1 MEKLFYK
8 TQYKLTVKEINEYAD
23 SIEDKTD
30 IDCKVCDWI
39 DTFKCMYSS
48 RAFDKPYYSTDFP
61 YAVELTISE
70 DNGHVTAHAYD
81 YEEYCKWQKEC
92 ASVFNAWEQN
102 PDSDIPMPDIAER
115 FSFEFPVT
123 RGFSDVP
130 DRCDVDISSDLDIVC
145 AIDEYIAEREGKQK
159 VYPWML
165 KQVMSADDLGVTE
178 EEYDSLLEETLA

>member
-48 RAFDKPYYSTDFP
+48 HAFDKPYYSSDFP
-61 YAVELTISE
+61 YAVELTINE

-92 ASVFNAWEQN
+92 ASVYNTWKQD
-102 PDSDIPMPDIAER
+102 PDSYIPMPDIAEA

-123 RGFSDVP
+123 RGFSDMP
-130 DRCDVDISSDLDIVC
+130 ARCYVALSSDLYIVC
-145 AIDEYIAEREGKQK
+145 AIDEYIAEREGNQK

-165 KQVMSADDLGVTE
+165 KQVMSADEFGVTE
-178 EEYDSLLEETLA
+178 EEYDILLEETLA

>member
-1 MEKLFYK
+1 MENLFYK
-8 TQYKLTVKEINEYAD
+8 IQYKLTVKEINEYAD

-30 IDCKVCDWI
+30 IDCKVRDWI

-48 RAFDKPYYSTDFP
+48 SAFDKPYYTTDFP
-61 YAVELTISE
+61 YVVELTISE
-70 DNGHVTAHAYD
+70 ENGHVTAHAYD

-145 AIDEYIAEREGKQK
+145 AIDEYIDEREGKQK

-165 KQVMSADDLGVTE
+165 KQVVSAADLGITE
-178 EEYDSLLEETLA
+178 EEYDYLLEETLA